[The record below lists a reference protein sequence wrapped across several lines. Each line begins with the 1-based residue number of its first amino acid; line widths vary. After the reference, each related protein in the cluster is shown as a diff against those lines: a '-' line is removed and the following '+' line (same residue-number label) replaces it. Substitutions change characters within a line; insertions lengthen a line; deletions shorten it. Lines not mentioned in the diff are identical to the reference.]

1 MTEVSFT
8 YREARTGHV
17 SLLPTATTDADS
29 AEKYANLYL
38 YVGLFLGLLAVLLVL
53 LFTMLLRLKHVI
65 SPITTTNT
73 ESTDTIPQFTD
84 VEMQGRTP
92 DPVPRPTAT
101 N

>member
-17 SLLPTATTDADS
+17 SPLPTETTTDSSVD
-29 AEKYANLYL
+29 KYANLYL

-92 DPVPRPTAT
+92 EPVPRPTAT